1 MRHEVAVTIT
11 AEGCIFKVY
20 LFHTINQR
28 SVVAGNMVLTVT
40 VGPNLAAT
48 EIMEKWLCFEKELH
62 QSFRHPL
69 HVFLDS
75 SSSIKVPQH
84 SSHRPDKPFF
94 HTICLA
100 LDDGD
105 EVLCESHANVSANAC
120 KDVPPTVQLE
130 DETPRKSDVMFDF
143 RDIAAEVKVDA
154 PEEVAE
160 KEVC

>member
-1 MRHEVAVTIT
+1 M
-11 AEGCIFKVY
+11 
-20 LFHTINQR
+20 
-28 SVVAGNMVLTVT
+28 SAGHLVLTIT
-40 VGPNLAAT
+40 VGPNLVDM
-48 EIMEKWLCFEKELH
+48 EIMEKWLCFEEELH

-75 SSSIKVPQH
+75 SSTIKVPQH
-84 SSHRPDKPFF
+84 SLHRPDKPFF
-94 HTICLA
+94 NAICLA

-120 KDVPPTVQLE
+120 KDVPPTMQLE
-130 DETPRKSDVMFDF
+130 DETPRESDIMFNF

-160 KEVC
+160 KKVC